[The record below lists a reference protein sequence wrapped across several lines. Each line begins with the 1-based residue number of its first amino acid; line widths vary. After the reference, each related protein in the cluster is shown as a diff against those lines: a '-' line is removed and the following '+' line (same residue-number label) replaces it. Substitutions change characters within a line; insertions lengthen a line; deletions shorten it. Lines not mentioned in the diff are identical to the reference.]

1 MISEQYIAIDEGQDY
16 ISRIQTQY
24 NSLSKKQKK
33 IARYIFT
40 HRDEVINHSIGT
52 IAKKIGTSPATV
64 TRFCQALSFKGF
76 SELKVF
82 MEKNFVSSSIIET
95 PINSD
100 DSTSVIIQQLQTSAQ
115 NVITDT
121 LRTLSP
127 EVLQDTVN
135 TILSANTIN
144 LYGQSG
150 GSISAMYAQQLFL
163 RVGVL
168 SQALNDSVD
177 MHIAASTL
185 KRGDVAIGF
194 GYSGEGRS
202 VVNALSAAKEN
213 GAKVIAITANPKSTM
228 AKLANH
234 VLLYSYNIPDDIRYL
249 HLGSICEIGILGAIQ
264 AEILRRPD
272 SRHSV
277 RATKDIV
284 LESRI
289 K

>member
-1 MISEQYIAIDEGQDY
+1 MTTELFSNLNEGQDY
-16 ISRIQTQY
+16 VSRIQTQY

-33 IARYIFT
+33 IARYVFD
-40 HRDEVINHSIGT
+40 HREDVINHSIGT
-52 IAKKIGTSPATV
+52 VAKRIGTSPASL

-76 SELKVF
+76 SELKVY
-82 MEKNFVSSSIIET
+82 MEKNFVSSSIIEA
-95 PINSD
+95 PIMLEDN
-100 DSTSVIIQQLQTSAQ
+100 TTIIIQKLQTSAQ
-115 NVITDT
+115 NTITDT
-121 LRTLSP
+121 LRTLSA
-127 EVLQDTVN
+127 EVLCEVVD
-135 TILSANTIN
+135 TILAAKTIN

-150 GSISAMYAQQLFL
+150 GNISAMYAQQLFL

-168 SQALNDSVD
+168 SQAFSDNVD

-202 VVNALSAAKEN
+202 VVNALSTAKES

-249 HLGSICEIGILGAIQ
+249 HLGSICEISILGAIQ

-272 SRHSV
+272 SRQSMQ
-277 RATKDIV
+277 AAKGIV
-284 LESRI
+284 LESRL